1 MSEQIFLECSC
12 YSEGIKFDYSK
23 EENTL
28 EISIY
33 QRGLTPRTRS
43 WKEKLRWIWQIIT
56 KDNVYGDEI
65 ILEKNNIDKLTQ
77 FVNENIANNT
87 IFINEKTPNK
97 ILKKGTLYKLQNEDF
112 AFRYLGERYNIIDNK
127 IYHRFKHHQLKEI
140 FITDESLI
148 EREADSEEVRIY
160 DLLKQEANR
169 FAK

>member
-1 MSEQIFLECSC
+1 MNKEIFLECSC
-12 YSEGIKFDYSK
+12 YSEGIKFDYNK

-65 ILEKNNIDKLTQ
+65 MLEKNNINRLVE

-87 IFINEKTPNK
+87 IFVNEKMPNK
-97 ILKKGTLYKLQNEDF
+97 ELKVGGLYILKNE
-112 AFRYLGERYNIIDNK
+112 ALPFRYVRYSDQDEDVF
-127 IYHRFKHHQLKEI
+127 YFKHHKLKTIAVVDLRDILREANQDEIYLYDMLKEKM
-140 FITDESLI
+140 DALAKS
-148 EREADSEEVRIY
+148 IY
-160 DLLKQEANR
+160 
-169 FAK
+169 